1 MFNTLGALAFI
12 IALGSSAAPGLADE
26 RGAAAGAVTGAVAGA
41 VVGGPIGAVIGA
53 VVGGAVVGTAT
64 GPSTLANAQIE
75 EPSPLLQRRGMVQ
88 RQVRSRGGGMVQEPE
103 ATGGV
108 VETTCVRD
116 ARGNTRCRREVVR

>member
-75 EPSPLLQRRGMVQ
+75 EPAPLLEQRGMVQ
-88 RQVRSRGGGMVQEPE
+88 RQVRS
-103 ATGGV
+103 ATGSV